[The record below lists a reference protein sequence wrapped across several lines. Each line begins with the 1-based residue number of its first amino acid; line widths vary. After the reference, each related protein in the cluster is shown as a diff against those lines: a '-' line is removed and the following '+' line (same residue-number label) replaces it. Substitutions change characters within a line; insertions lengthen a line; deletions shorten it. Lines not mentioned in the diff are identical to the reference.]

1 MKSYGKYI
9 RKHWKLFLTGVFFLA
24 LEATADL
31 FQPLLMARI
40 VDQGVANNDLD
51 MVFQIGLTMLGV
63 TLLGAGAACTRNI
76 LASRVSQDFG
86 TELRS
91 DVFEK
96 VQKLSFSS
104 IDRLNRASLITRITN
119 DVTQVQNFV
128 NGMMR
133 IFVKA
138 PLMSIGSIIMAMNL
152 NLRLS
157 WVLAFVVPVVAM
169 IIFLNM
175 RLSYP
180 IFTRMQQALDRLN
193 GGMRE
198 YLSGVRVVKAFNRF
212 DFEVSKFQ
220 DQNRELAG
228 ISIKAMRLSA
238 FMNPA
243 VTFTIN
249 MGLLAI
255 LWIGG
260 NFVEQGY
267 MEVGGIIAFTTY
279 MTQIMVSLMMTSMVF
294 NMFIR
299 AKASAQRISE
309 VLEEVEDKNAS
320 ISAQKGENLSGSI
333 AFRDVSFAY
342 GDGPDILKGLSF
354 TIEKGQRVGI
364 LGATGSGKSTLIHLI
379 NKFYDPT
386 SGTIEIG
393 GVDMKR
399 LPAGEV
405 REHIAMVP
413 QKSTLFTGTILENLK
428 WGKPDA
434 TLDEVVEVAKIAQ
447 IHDYIA
453 SLPEGYHSRVG
464 QGGVNFSG
472 GQRQRLAIARALIR
486 KPEILILDDSTSAVD
501 AKTEASLKE
510 ALRNFATGTTCL
522 MIAQKISSVADSDQ
536 IIVLDEGEVVAIGHH
551 EELLRSSPIYLEIVE
566 SQLGK
571 EALAN
576 E

>member
-1 MKSYGKYI
+1 M
-9 RKHWKLFLTGVFFLA
+9 RKHWKLFLTGVFFLS

-51 MVFQIGLTMLGV
+51 TVFQVGLTMLGV
-63 TLLGAGAACTRNI
+63 TLFGALAACTRNI

-91 DVFEK
+91 DVFKK
-96 VQKLSFSS
+96 VQKLSFAS
-104 IDRLNRASLITRITN
+104 IDELNRASLITRITN

-180 IFTRMQQALDRLN
+180 IFTRMQRALDRLN
-193 GGMRE
+193 NGMRE

-212 DFEVSKFQ
+212 DFEVSKFEG
-220 DQNRELAG
+220 QNQELAG

-260 NFVEQGY
+260 NFVEEGQMAIG
-267 MEVGGIIAFTTY
+267 EVIAFTNY

-309 VLEEVEDKNAS
+309 VLEAPEDKNAS
-320 ISAQKGENLSGSI
+320 ISAQRGDDLEGSI
-333 AFRDVSFAY
+333 TFKEVSFAY
-342 GDGPDILKGLSF
+342 GDGPDILKNISF
-354 TIEKGQRVGI
+354 SAPKGQRVGI

-393 GVDMKR
+393 GVDMRR
-399 LPAGEV
+399 LLAGEV

-413 QKSTLFTGTILENLK
+413 QKSTLFTGTILENLR

-434 TLDEVVEVAKIAQ
+434 SLEEVMEVAKIAQ

-453 SLPEGYHSRVG
+453 SLPEGYESRVG

-510 ALRNFATGTTCL
+510 ALGRFLKGTTCL

-536 IIVLDEGEVVAIGHH
+536 IIVLDEGEVVATGTHM
-551 EELLRSSPIYLEIVE
+551 ELLESSEIYREIVE

-571 EALAN
+571 EAVAN